1 MTKRLSRKDLKR
13 EVADL
18 SRAVDTL
25 GEQFLAEQRKRKAA
39 EENVE
44 KAVDSGDAA
53 RNELTKL
60 RRQLSED
67 RVAYE
72 ALQKDLYPE
81 IKGFGWGGIYKS
93 PGTVPGISPYTIN
106 VHNAGVDVRKAQET
120 GRVRS

>member
-60 RRQLSED
+60 RRQLSEA

-72 ALQKDLYPE
+72 ALQKALYPE
-81 IKGFGWGGIYKS
+81 LKGFGW
-93 PGTVPGISPYTIN
+93 GISPYTIN